1 MKETLLTALNQSSKF
16 KELIRNYQA
25 GEEGQIIGIDESSQN
40 FLLTNLKSNLTDD
53 LLIITSNFKKADL
66 VYEDLVRLLSEEEVL
81 LFPHYQIFPHESLE
95 VEQNIKRERLQ
106 VLKSLVSDKEVI
118 IIAPIQ
124 ALLERIIAP
133 QVYQRYRV
141 DLKLGAEIEFDQLK
155 NKLVQ
160 MGYQSVGKVEQQGD
174 FSVRGGILDI
184 YPLTY
189 KNPIRVDLFGQQIES
204 IRQFDLV
211 SQSSEQ
217 ELNEVE
223 IGPATEFILPQ
234 KELDLGCEKIKSD
247 LKITLKKLDSKASA
261 EIKEKVTND
270 LERINEGIKFPE
282 VRQYLSCFY
291 QQASLLDYFTGVVTL
306 LNPLQIKEAGIDFL
320 KEVNQTYITM
330 FEQGS
335 LLLSYQN
342 LFIDFNQFV
351 YEIKQQKLYFSPTKK
366 NIDYVETDFELE
378 ISSRR
383 IQSFQ
388 GKLELL
394 ISQLAKQLKDGYKI
408 VIGLANLKK
417 AKRLKQRLIEDD
429 LPAIVVEEVNEE
441 LKLGNIILTTCNLKH
456 GFLFSEAKFA
466 LYTENELFKE
476 QKRKR
481 KRAKAFNQGVEI
493 SSFTELNQGDY
504 VVHEN
509 HGVGRYLGIKILEV
523 QGKNKDYL
531 LLSYAGDDRLYVPTD
546 QVDLIQK
553 YIGMDDKE
561 PKLHKLDGDNWKKAK
576 ARVKKSVAEM
586 AEELLELYAQ
596 RELKQGY
603 AFSEDTVW
611 QQEFEAK
618 FPYQETPDQLTAIE
632 KVKQDM
638 ESNQPMDRL
647 LCGDVGYGKTEVAI
661 RAIFKAVIDGKQAG
675 FLVPTTILAQQHWN
689 NLQERFEDY
698 PIEVAMLSRFRTA
711 KEQQKIIEGLKVGT
725 IDVVIG
731 THRLLSNDVKFKDLG
746 LVVVDEEQRFGVS
759 QKERLKQL
767 KKSIDVLTMTAT
779 PIPRTLHMS
788 LVGVRDISLIE
799 TPPENRYPIR
809 TYVREYDQNLIK
821 TALDRELNRGG
832 QVYFVHNR
840 IKDIKKMAVKI
851 KGLVPEAEVVVA
863 HGQMSEMKLERLMI
877 DFLESKFDVLVC
889 TTIIE
894 TGLDISNVN
903 TIIINRADKMGLSQ
917 LYQLRGRVG
926 RSNQLAYAY
935 LLYEQDQILSE
946 IAEKRLKAIKDFT
959 KLGSGFKIAM
969 RDLEI
974 RGAGN
979 ILGPEQHGHIE
990 AIGFSLYCKLLDT
1003 AITELQTEGE
1013 EKEEEKEIELEL
1025 KVDAYLPEDYIPGSN
1040 QKIEIYKKIDA
1051 LETYKEYNKLT
1062 AELEDRFGQLAQE
1075 VIILLE
1081 LAKIKI
1087 IGNKLMVTEIKER
1100 AQLVTFKFFEHH
1112 PLKGRELL
1120 ELSQEFAG
1128 LKFINGKQPKIE
1140 VKVVGLTDQQKVEL
1154 IINILEF
1161 LLVEG

>member
-1 MKETLLTALNQSSKF
+1 MKEDLLSVLNQSPNY
-16 KELIRNYQA
+16 KELIRYCQA
-25 GEEGQIIGIDESSQN
+25 GKEGQIIGVDESSQN
-40 FLLTNLKSNLTDD
+40 FLLANLKLNLADNLLIVTSNL
-53 LLIITSNFKKADL
+53 KQADL
-66 VYEDLVRLLSEEEVL
+66 IYEDLVRLLSEKEVL
-81 LFPHYQIFPHESLE
+81 LFPRYQIFPHESLE
-95 VEQNIKRERLQ
+95 IEQSIKRERLQ
-106 VLKSLVSDKEVI
+106 VLKSLATAKSRVI
-118 IIAPIQ
+118 VAPIQ
-124 ALLERIIAP
+124 ALLERVIP
-133 QVYQRYRV
+133 LQTYQDYRI
-141 DLKLGAEIEFDQLK
+141 DLELGAEVQLDQLT

-160 MGYQSVGKVEQQGD
+160 MGYRSVTKVEAEGE

-189 KNPIRVDLFGQQIES
+189 QNPVRIDLFGQEIDS

-211 SQSSEQ
+211 SQSSQ
-217 ELNEVE
+217 QQLEVVR
-223 IGPATEFILPQ
+223 IGPATEFILSQ
-234 KELDLGCEKIKSD
+234 EMIESGCKKIKED
-247 LKITLKKLDSKASA
+247 LEATAKKLEAQA
-261 EIKEKVTND
+261 VTELREKVATD
-270 LERINEGIKFPE
+270 LERIREGVKFPE
-282 VRQYLSCFY
+282 IRQYLNYF
-291 QQASLLDYFTGVVTL
+291 QQQVSLLDYFTGFVTL
-306 LNPLQIKEAGIDFL
+306 LNPLQIKKAGVNFL
-320 KEVNQTYITM
+320 EEVNQTYITM
-330 FEQGS
+330 LEQGS
-335 LLLSYQN
+335 LLTGYQD
-342 LFIDFNQFV
+342 LFIDFNHFF
-351 YEIKQQKLYFSPTKK
+351 YGIKQQKIYLSPTKK
-366 NIDYVETDFELE
+366 NIDYIETDFELE

-383 IQSFQ
+383 LQGVQ
-388 GKLELL
+388 GKLDLL
-394 ISQLAKQLKDGYKI
+394 VEQLTEQLNNGYKI
-408 VIGLANLKK
+408 VIGLNNLKK
-417 AKRLKQRLIEDD
+417 AHRLKERLAEDD
-429 LPAIVVEEVNEE
+429 LPVIVVEEIGGE
-441 LKLGNIILTTCNLKH
+441 LKVGNIILTTCNLKH
-456 GFLFSEAKFA
+456 GFLFSEAKFI

-476 QKRKR
+476 QKRKK
-481 KRAKAFNQGVEI
+481 KRAVGFNQGVEV

-509 HGVGRYLGIKILEV
+509 HGIGHYLGIKTLQV

-531 LLSYAGDDRLYVPTD
+531 LLSYADDDKLYVPTD

-561 PKLHKLDGDNWKKAK
+561 PKLHKLDGDNWNKVKS
-576 ARVKKSVAEM
+576 RVKKSVAEM

-596 RELKQGY
+596 RELKKGY

-632 KVKQDM
+632 KVKEDM
-638 ESNQPMDRL
+638 ESTQPMDRL

-661 RAIFKAVIDGKQAG
+661 RAIFKAVMDGKQAG

-689 NLQERFEDY
+689 NLEERFEDY

-711 KEQQKIIEGLKVGT
+711 TEQKKIIEGLKIGT

-809 TYVREYDQNLIK
+809 TYVREYDQNLVK
-821 TALDRELNRGG
+821 TALNRELNRGG

-840 IKDIKKMAVKI
+840 VKDIKKLAAKI
-851 KGLVPEAEVVVA
+851 KNLVPEAEIAVA
-863 HGQMSEMKLERLMI
+863 HGQMSELKLEKLML
-877 DFLESKFDVLVC
+877 DFLEGKFDILVC

-926 RSNQLAYAY
+926 RSNKVAYAY

-946 IAEKRLKAIKDFT
+946 IAEKRLKAIKEFT

-990 AIGFSLYCKLLDT
+990 AIGFSLYCKLLED

-1013 EKEEEKEIELEL
+1013 EQEEEIELEL
-1025 KVDAYLPEDYIPGSN
+1025 KVDAYLSEDYIPDSK

-1051 LETYKEYNKLT
+1051 LETEEECDELVKELK
-1062 AELEDRFGQLAQE
+1062 DRFGQLTQE

-1087 IGNKLMVTEIKER
+1087 RGNKLAIAEIKEKAER
-1100 AQLVTFKFFEHH
+1100 VTLKFFEDHS
-1112 PLKGRELL
+1112 LSGRRLL
-1120 ELSQEFAG
+1120 ELSHQFAD
-1128 LKFINGKQPKIE
+1128 LKFINGTQPRIE
-1140 VKVVGLTDQQKVEL
+1140 VKVTGLADQQKVKL
-1154 IINILEF
+1154 INAILEF
-1161 LLVEG
+1161 LLAEE

>member
-1 MKETLLTALNQSSKF
+1 MKETLLKVLNQSSKF
-16 KELIRNYQA
+16 KELVKSYQA
-25 GEEGQIIGIDESSQN
+25 GQEGQVIGIDESSQN
-40 FLLTNLKSNLTDD
+40 FLLANLKLNLIND
-53 LLIITSNFKKADL
+53 LLIITPNLKQADL
-66 VYEDLVRLLSEEEVL
+66 VYEDLVRLFSEEEVL
-81 LFPHYQIFPHESLE
+81 LFPRYQIFPHESLE
-95 VEQNIKRERLQ
+95 IEQDIVQERLK
-106 VLKSLVSDKEVI
+106 VLKSLVSDKNRV

-124 ALLERIIAP
+124 TLLEKIITP
-133 QVYQRYRV
+133 QVYQRYMV
-141 DLKLGAEIEFDQLK
+141 DLKLGVEIHLDQLR

-160 MGYQSVGKVEQQGD
+160 MGYQSVGRVEQPGN

-184 YPLTY
+184 YPLTEQE
-189 KNPIRVDLFGQQIES
+189 PIRIDLFGQQIES

-211 SQSSEQ
+211 SQSSQQ

-223 IGPATEFILPQ
+223 IGPATEFMLPQ
-234 KELDLGCEKIKSD
+234 EGLSLGCEKIKND
-247 LKITLKKLDSKASA
+247 LKTTLKKLESKTATQL
-261 EIKEKVTND
+261 KEKVTND
-270 LERINEGIKFPE
+270 LERINKGIKFPE
-282 VRQYLSCFY
+282 IRQYLNYFY
-291 QQASLLDYFTGVVTL
+291 QQSSLLDYFTGLVTL
-306 LNPLQIKEAGIDFL
+306 INPLQIKESGIDFL
-320 KEVNQTYITM
+320 KGVNQTYITM
-330 FEQGS
+330 LEQGS
-335 LLLSYQN
+335 LLAGYQD
-342 LFIDFNQFV
+342 LFIDFNQFF
-351 YEIKQQKLYFSPTKK
+351 YDIKQQKLYLSPTKK
-366 NIDYVETDFELE
+366 KVDYIETDFELE

-383 IQSFQ
+383 LQSFQ
-388 GKLELL
+388 GKLDLL
-394 ISQLAKQLKDGYKI
+394 IDQITEQLNNGYKI
-408 VIGLANLKK
+408 VVGLTNLKK
-417 AKRLKQRLIEDD
+417 AHRLKERLVEDD
-429 LPAIVVEEVNEE
+429 LPAIVVEEITGE
-441 LKLGNIILTTCNLKH
+441 LKAGNIILTTCNLKH

-476 QKRKR
+476 HKRKR
-481 KRAKAFNQGVEI
+481 KRTKAFNQGVEL

-509 HGVGRYLGIKILEV
+509 HGIGHYLGIKTLEV

-531 LLSYAGDDRLYVPTD
+531 LISYSGDDKLYVPTD

-561 PKLHKLDGDNWKKAK
+561 PKLHKLDGDNWNKVK

-618 FPYQETPDQLTAIE
+618 FPYQETPDQLKAIE

-638 ESNQPMDRL
+638 ESIQPMDRL

-661 RAIFKAVIDGKQAG
+661 RAIFKVVIDGKQAA

-689 NLQERFEDY
+689 NLQERFADY
-698 PIEVAMLSRFRTA
+698 PIEVAMLSRFRTVT
-711 KEQQKIIEGLKVGT
+711 EQKKIIEGLKIGT

-821 TALDRELNRGG
+821 TALSRELNRGG
-832 QVYFVHNR
+832 QIYFVHNR
-840 IKDIKKMAVKI
+840 VKDIKKIAAKVKS
-851 KGLVPEAEVVVA
+851 LVPEAEVAVV
-863 HGQMSEMKLERLMI
+863 HGQMSELKLEKLML
-877 DFLESKFDVLVC
+877 DFLEGEFDILVC

-926 RSNQLAYAY
+926 RSNQVAYAY

-946 IAEKRLKAIKDFT
+946 IAEKRLKAIKEFT

-990 AIGFSLYCKLLDT
+990 AIGFSLYCKLLEN
-1003 AITELQTEGE
+1003 AITNLQTEGE
-1013 EKEEEKEIELEL
+1013 EKEEEIELEL
-1025 KVDAYLPEDYIPGSN
+1025 KVDAYLPGDYIPDSK

-1051 LETYKEYNKLT
+1051 LETYEECNKLSE
-1062 AELEDRFGQLAQE
+1062 ELKDRFGELTQE

-1087 IGNKLMVTEIKER
+1087 IGNKLAVAEIKER
-1100 AQLVTFKFFEHH
+1100 AELVT
-1112 PLKGRELL
+1112 LKISQNHLLNGRQLL
-1120 ELSQEFAG
+1120 DLSQKFVG
-1128 LKFINGKQPKIE
+1128 LKFINATQPKIE
-1140 VKVVGLTDQQKVEL
+1140 VKVVGLTDQQKVKL

-1161 LLVEG
+1161 LLVEE